1 MPVIQVVDDS
11 AVDRQLISGLLAKD
25 LEWVVEFA
33 ESGAQALAQME
44 FTLPDVL
51 VTDMVMPGMNGLE
64 LVSALRREYPQV
76 PVILITGQGSETLAV
91 EALKQGAAS
100 YVPKSQL
107 GGKLLETVEEVLALS
122 HIKRSRDRL
131 LECMAA
137 SQSVFK
143 LDNDPALIPRMV
155 EVIQQTASDLK
166 LLDETELRRLG
177 VAATE
182 ALLNALLHG
191 NLELSAV
198 EIHQARNEAL
208 HGRSSPAVKQRA
220 ADPAF
225 RDRRI
230 AVRTHFTRKE
240 IRIVIRDD
248 GKGFKTKDLLSR
260 HDPKA
265 IDQKNGRGVVLMK
278 SFMDEVQYNDTG
290 NEVTL
295 VKLRPVDAAEGSAA
309 TQTAAAG

>member
-1 MPVIQVVDDS
+1 MPVIQVI
-11 AVDRQLISGLLAKD
+11 AGLLAKD

-33 ESGAQALAQME
+33 ESGAQALSQME

-100 YVPKSQL
+100 YVAKNQL
-107 GGKLLETVEEVLALS
+107 GAKLLETVEEVLALS
-122 HIKRSRDRL
+122 RIKRSRDRL

-143 LDNDPALIPRMV
+143 LDNDPALIARMV
-155 EVIQQTASDLK
+155 ETIQQTASDLK
-166 LLDETELRRLG
+166 LLDDTELRRLG

-182 ALLNALLHG
+182 ALFNALFHG
-191 NLELSAV
+191 NLELPTLEV
-198 EIHQARNEAL
+198 HQARAEAL
-208 HGRSSPAVKQRA
+208 HGRTSPAVKQRA
-220 ADPAF
+220 NEPPY

-240 IRIVIRDD
+240 IRVVIRDE
-248 GKGFKTKDLLSR
+248 GPGFKTKGLPQA

-265 IDQKNGRGVVLMK
+265 IDQKGGRGLVLMR
-278 SFMDEVQYNDTG
+278 SFMDEILFNDSG

-295 VKLRPVDAAEGSAA
+295 VKMRPIDLTEVPANA
-309 TQTAAAG
+309 QAAAAR